1 MPPIS
6 RVRTVF
12 TGVAGTPWYSNLY
25 FSSPGGSASVTAAV
39 NAVHTFWFTMKGAIQ
54 TGVTWTV
61 QGEVAQIENTTG
73 ELVGIINVPSL
84 TNVGTAAD
92 EALPWA
98 TQALV
103 QLNTNDFVHSRR
115 VRGRIFVPAMG
126 EANNTGGVPSSGLRS
141 SLDGAAEALIAD
153 AGCILE
159 VWSRPYAGSE
169 GNPARQGSSHVVQS
183 ADVSPKWSVLR
194 SRRD

>member
-1 MPPIS
+1 
-6 RVRTVF
+6 
-12 TGVAGTPWYSNLY
+12 
-25 FSSPGGSASVTAAV
+25 V

-126 EANNTGGVPSSGLRS
+126 AFFP
-141 SLDGAAEALIAD
+141 
-153 AGCILE
+153 
-159 VWSRPYAGSE
+159 
-169 GNPARQGSSHVVQS
+169 
-183 ADVSPKWSVLR
+183 
-194 SRRD
+194 RRGR